1 MSKILGA
8 LTASGPLLFRQLFE
22 SVSSTYTYLLADRV
36 SGIATIIDPVLEMV
50 DRDSKLINELN
61 LKLGPIIN
69 THVHADHVTGSG
81 LLKQRFPGSFSVLGH
96 YDNVLADRKVRH
108 GDFIEFGQFKLECRD
123 TPGHTNG
130 CMTLVLHAAEMAFT
144 GDALLIRGCGRT
156 DFQSGC
162 SSTLYDSVHSQILSL
177 PEHFL
182 LFPAHNYS
190 GQMVTTVGEEKKYNP
205 RFTRSKEEFIQL
217 MDNLKLDLPKQFD
230 RAMRLNVVCG
240 IEPK

>member
-22 SVSSTYTYLLADRV
+22 SVSSTYTYLLADRA
-36 SGIATIIDPVLEMV
+36 SRIATIIDPVLEMV
-50 DRDSKLINELN
+50 DRDSKLVNELN

-81 LLKQRFPGSFSVLGH
+81 LLKQRFPGSFSVLGQ
-96 YDNVLADRKVRH
+96 YDDVLVDRRVRH
-108 GDFIEFGQFKLECRD
+108 GDFVEFGQFKLECRG

-130 CMTLVLHAAEMAFT
+130 CMTLVLHEAEMAFT

-162 SSTLYDSVHSQILSL
+162 SGTLYDSVHSQILSL

-190 GQMVTTVGEEKKYNP
+190 GLMVTTVGEEKKYNP

-217 MDNLKLDLPKQFD
+217 MDNLNLDLPKQFD

-240 IEPK
+240 IEPN